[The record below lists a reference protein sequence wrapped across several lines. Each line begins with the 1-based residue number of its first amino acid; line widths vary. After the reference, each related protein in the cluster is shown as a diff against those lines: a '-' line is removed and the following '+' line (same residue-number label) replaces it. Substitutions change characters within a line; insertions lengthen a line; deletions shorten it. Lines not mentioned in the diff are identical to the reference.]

1 MGGVIVEPREVRRT
15 IVHERLK
22 GVNQHREGRL
32 FQLPTCLTQRQTPL
46 HPGIALDTR
55 RTQGT
60 LAPQQGAAHSVSS
73 DDTTAHTMP
82 AIAPHLAAQD
92 TVKSSLR
99 SIAKSLLQP
108 SVGTFGKPFR
118 IWRRVRRIA
127 ARRRHGEEPSLGAC
141 RVGRRHVGLSGAAG
155 VQVIGVRCKA
165 GGSRAFST
173 RRARGVRA
181 AAR

>member
-60 LAPQQGAAHSVSS
+60 LAPQHAKAQGA
-73 DDTTAHTMP
+73 
-82 AIAPHLAAQD
+82 
-92 TVKSSLR
+92 LR
-99 SIAKSLLQP
+99 P
-108 SVGTFGKPFR
+108 V
-118 IWRRVRRIA
+118 
-127 ARRRHGEEPSLGAC
+127 
-141 RVGRRHVGLSGAAG
+141 VGRLN
-155 VQVIGVRCKA
+155 
-165 GGSRAFST
+165 SRLVEKHPQRTQLAP
-173 RRARGVRA
+173 
-181 AAR
+181 